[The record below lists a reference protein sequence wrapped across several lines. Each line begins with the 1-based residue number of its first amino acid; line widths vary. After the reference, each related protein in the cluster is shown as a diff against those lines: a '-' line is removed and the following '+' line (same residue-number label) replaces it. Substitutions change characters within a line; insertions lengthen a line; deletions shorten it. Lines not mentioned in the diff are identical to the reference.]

1 MRIESK
7 TQCSLYIG
15 KSSSPLDYIQV
26 LNQPSVKNEPR
37 RVMVGSP
44 LIQHV
49 GRGRWSSKFETSLD
63 LLSKF
68 WASWNYVGNL
78 VLKTKG
84 MN

>member
-1 MRIESK
+1 M
-7 TQCSLYIG
+7 YIG

-26 LNQPSVKNEPR
+26 LNQLSMKNELKG
-37 RVMVGSP
+37 VMVGSP

-63 LLSKF
+63 LMSKF
-68 WASWNYVGNL
+68 WASWSYIGTL